1 MNRKG
6 TLTIKSLNQMR
17 LTTSG
22 HEIAGVLPVGQGG
35 REKKRGGASD
45 NPIRSGFNNR
55 NLEGVELKLEQAV
68 TVVERLIM
76 AALME
81 CCSNKLYNKFKY
93 GEIIDDLKTTCI
105 HDLITFARKDPSA
118 GSEIEVL
125 ARTSTSYT
133 AVLHYRIAHW
143 IYQNLQAPEKTM
155 LAALLSRRGKL
166 LSGAEIHFR
175 CYIGQ
180 RFVLDHGYG
189 TVIGETARI
198 GNDCYILGGVTL
210 GSRKIADNTSAPRHP
225 QLGDRVQVGMNAA
238 LLGPI
243 RIGNDAFIGTGC
255 LVSRDVPH
263 GHRVTMRSDQNITV
277 MG

>member
-1 MNRKG
+1 MSIPEQLSYTHNRGFTNRK
-6 TLTIKSLNQMR
+6 
-17 LTTSG
+17 
-22 HEIAGVLPVGQGG
+22 
-35 REKKRGGASD
+35 
-45 NPIRSGFNNR
+45 
-55 NLEGVELKLEQAV
+55 LEGVELKWEQAV

-81 CCSNKLYNKFKY
+81 CCSSKLYNKLKY
-93 GEIIDDLKTTCI
+93 AEIIDDLKTTCT
-105 HDLITFARKDPSA
+105 HDLITFSRKDPSSA
-118 GSEIEVL
+118 GEIEVL
-125 ARTSTSYT
+125 ARASTSYT

-143 IYQNLQAPEKTM
+143 IHQHLQEPEKTL

-166 LSGAEIHFR
+166 LSGAEIHYR
-175 CYIGQ
+175 CTIGQ

-210 GSRKIADNTSAPRHP
+210 GSRDIADNTPTPRHP
-225 QLGDRVQVGMNAA
+225 QLGDRVQVGMNAT

-243 RIGNDAFIGTGC
+243 VVGDDAFIGTGC
-255 LVSRDVPH
+255 LVSRDVPG